1 MDIKK
6 IKELMKAMIEHDMQG
21 LSVKDKT
28 GEISLERSCC
38 HGYHHCEAPV
48 AKAAAPKEAEA
59 VSETEGFITSPMVG
73 SFFMAPTPEAS
84 PFVNVG
90 DKVEKE
96 SVVCIIEAMKVM
108 NEVKAGVDGIIEEVL
123 MESGHPVEFGTKLF
137 RVRKNA

>member
-1 MDIKK
+1 MDMKK
-6 IKELMKAMIEHDMQG
+6 IKELMKAMIEYDVQC

-28 GEISLERSCC
+28 GEVSLERPCC
-38 HGYHHCEAPV
+38 HHMTHAAPV
-48 AKAAAPKEAEA
+48 AAPVKQAPE
-59 VSETEGFITSPMVG
+59 VSGEEENFITSPMVG
-73 SFFMAPTPEAS
+73 SFFMAPTPEGT

-96 SVVCIIEAMKVM
+96 TVVCIIEAMKVM

>member
-38 HGYHHCEAPV
+38 HGYHHHEAPV
-48 AKAAAPKEAEA
+48 AKAAVPKEAEA
-59 VSETEGFITSPMVG
+59 VSEIEGFITSPMVG